1 MLCQLVATRW
11 QSGRPVMSDHTQ
23 RAELEKA
30 VHLVLSRM
38 IGTQTGWRA
47 HTDRLPLILGATAG
61 CSATGKGA
69 KATMRQLGLG
79 PIDLDDRWAVARANG
94 QLLKMELVEAFFPRE
109 HWPFYARFIELGP
122 MRGWQEVESILICW
136 ARGLEP
142 DGSHRAQPL
151 SANSISCFI
160 VGVHRLM
167 RELCELR
174 KLAASG
180 QVALDASVLEGWE
193 SQQLPRPVTPHSL
206 GAQHA
211 NSDRRAPSL
220 RAVRLA
226 LRDLDR
232 KVKEMQ
238 KTAYGRRSMSQQLRN
253 RALLGVFLTLGGRR
267 GAIMALRRKDFVR
280 FHRSEG
286 SEGPAILLRPGK
298 TLHHDHVRA
307 KFLPAELGEWIHE
320 WIEYAG
326 THDEPDAPLWVR
338 TAGSRESLKENTVGV
353 LIPRLLADYMP
364 DRRCSPHTLRHL
376 CEKLAFHAG
385 MDWLEENRDLLLS
398 NEGLSGMPTS
408 PQQLADALLDHA
420 FGKVQDVYKD
430 MNSERA
436 REIWARIAAEGV
448 WSLIWGD
455 KGAPKGPDPELVHEA
470 QNKLNE
476 TDVACRR
483 ASEELQRLEAKKKV
497 ARQQAIDTAGSG
509 DVGLTLKAMLELDV
523 LGDDV
528 AEAISTR
535 AELEKGLEW
544 AQHGLK
550 EARATRIP
558 LPDEEPVPAEIVSE
572 VELPAI
578 AGETASLP
586 DESYRRDR
594 ITVREF
600 HWALSGGSFI
610 SEPTLRRWVAGQLPY
625 RLGDRRN
632 VWDPPRKPGDLPDC
646 IYRPSPR
653 KTWIL
658 LDRLDWTRFPLPV
671 IERLKYLQTL
681 GEEEVFVEDAAA

>member
-1 MLCQLVATRW
+1 
-11 QSGRPVMSDHTQ
+11 MSDHTQ
-23 RAELEKA
+23 STEREKA
-30 VHLVLSRM
+30 VHFVLSRM

-47 HTDRLPLILGATAG
+47 HTDRLPLILAAAAG

-69 KATMRQLGLG
+69 KSAMQQLGLG
-79 PIDLDDRWAVARANG
+79 PRELDDCWAVARANG
-94 QLLKMELVEAFFPRE
+94 QLLKPDLIEAFFPRE
-109 HWPFYARFIELGP
+109 HWLFYARFIELGP
-122 MRGWQEVESILICW
+122 MRAWQEVESILICW

-142 DGSHRAQPL
+142 DGSQRAQPL
-151 SANSISCFI
+151 SANSIACFI
-160 VGVHRLM
+160 AGVHRLM

-174 KLAASG
+174 KLASSG
-180 QVALDASVLEGWE
+180 QVALDASVLDGWE
-193 SQQLPRPVTPHSL
+193 SHQLPKRVTPRSL
-206 GAQHA
+206 GAQPA
-211 NSDRRAPSL
+211 DSDRRAPSL

-232 KVKEMQ
+232 TVKEMQ
-238 KTAYGRRSMSQQLRN
+238 KTAYGRRNMSQPLRN

-267 GAIMALRRKDFVR
+267 GAIMALKRRDFVR

-307 KFLPAELGEWIHE
+307 KFLPLELGEWVHE

-326 THDEPDAPLWVR
+326 THDDPDAPLWVR
-338 TAGSRESLKENTVGV
+338 TAGSREPLKENTVGV

-385 MDWLEENRDLLLS
+385 MDWLEENRDLILS

-436 REIWARIAAEGV
+436 RETWARIAAEGV
-448 WSLIWGD
+448 WSLIWGE
-455 KGAPKGPDPELVHEA
+455 KGAPKGPDAELVCEA
-470 QNKLNE
+470 QSKLS
-476 TDVACRR
+476 DSGAGRRR
-483 ASEELQRLEAKKKV
+483 ANEELRCLEARKKA

-509 DVGLTLKAMLELDV
+509 DVGLTLKAMLELDA
-523 LGDDV
+523 LGDEV
-528 AEAISTR
+528 AEAISTL
-535 AELEKGLEW
+535 AEAEMAFER

-550 EARATRIP
+550 EARSTRVA
-558 LPDEEPVPAEIVSE
+558 LPDEDPVPTEIVGE
-572 VELPAI
+572 VELPTISGAT
-578 AGETASLP
+578 ESLSN
-586 DESYRRDR
+586 ESYRRDR
-594 ITVREF
+594 VTVREF

-610 SEPTLRRWVAGQLPY
+610 SEPTLRRWVAGKLPY
-625 RLGDRRN
+625 RRGDRRN
-632 VWDPPRKPGDLPDC
+632 IWDPPRKPGDLPDC

-658 LDRLDWTRFPLPV
+658 LDPLDWTRFPLPV

-681 GEEEVFVEDAAA
+681 GEEEVFVVDSAA